1 MNIDECINNLLP
13 QMRKDKEYFWNNP
26 EKGFK
31 EIKTSEYIIK
41 RLKEMGYK
49 DIKINIA
56 KTGIVAEL
64 QGNQNGECILFRAD
78 MDAVVMDENRRTK
91 HTCGHD
97 AHMTIL
103 LALAKLLIENKDKIK
118 GSVKLLFQPAEEAN
132 GGAKAMIEEGV
143 LENPVV
149 DKVFGLHVWS
159 EIDEGKIGIK
169 EGAVMASTDPF
180 NITVIGK
187 GGHAAIPEK
196 CIDPIYIASEITIA
210 LQGIIGRNINPNET
224 AVVGITAING
234 GNTNNVIPDEVT
246 LKGICRTYNNEL
258 RKNIINRIEEISK
271 DIAKSMGG
279 NVKIDHMIGYP
290 AVVNSKKEVEEIIDI
305 SKSIV
310 GEENIVTNY
319 RTMCSEDFSYFLQE
333 KPGAFIFIGNRGEN
347 LAPQHNENYMVS
359 EKSILIGAQVMYEI
373 AKKYL
378 LTIN

>member
-1 MNIDECINNLLP
+1 
-13 QMRKDKEYFWNNP
+13 
-26 EKGFK
+26 
-31 EIKTSEYIIK
+31 
-41 RLKEMGYK
+41 
-49 DIKINIA
+49 
-56 KTGIVAEL
+56 
-64 QGNQNGECILFRAD
+64 
-78 MDAVVMDENRRTK
+78 
-91 HTCGHD
+91 
-97 AHMTIL
+97 
-103 LALAKLLIENKDKIK
+103 
-118 GSVKLLFQPAEEAN
+118 
-132 GGAKAMIEEGV
+132 
-143 LENPVV
+143 
-149 DKVFGLHVWS
+149 
-159 EIDEGKIGIK
+159 
-169 EGAVMASTDPF
+169 MASTDPF